1 VTPVQRPCAQ
11 PTSSDDRVVGLGAE
25 CDVVPAHRAAAS
37 PGSVSFDVREFALLA
52 DGRRAVLHEGE
63 RGFAVSGPWSGS
75 GHPLGGLT
83 AEDIRSGVL
92 TTVLPDEDDGEDH
105 PWEWLA
111 ALVRAH
117 GVRTTSGEL
126 RELPYTVE
134 LSDRVQRML
143 ATSLAAPED
152 AVPGLAPAEVL
163 RELPYTV
170 ELSDRVQRMLATSLA
185 APEDAVPGL
194 APAEV
199 DEAAA
204 RFSAL
209 VTRWDLAG
217 LRRELSAAVA
227 AADDPR
233 RTSVPA
239 HLLRALELYLDVH
252 AEDPA
257 P

>member
-1 VTPVQRPCAQ
+1 MTPVQRPCAQ

-83 AEDIRSGVL
+83 AEDNRSGVL

-152 AVPGLAPAEVL
+152 AVPGLAPAEVD
-163 RELPYTV
+163 EV
-170 ELSDRVQRMLATSLA
+170 
-185 APEDAVPGL
+185 AV
-194 APAEV
+194 
-199 DEAAA
+199 

>member
-1 VTPVQRPCAQ
+1 MTPVQRPCAQ

-152 AVPGLAPAEVL
+152 AVPGLAPAEV
-163 RELPYTV
+163 
-170 ELSDRVQRMLATSLA
+170 
-185 APEDAVPGL
+185 
-194 APAEV
+194 